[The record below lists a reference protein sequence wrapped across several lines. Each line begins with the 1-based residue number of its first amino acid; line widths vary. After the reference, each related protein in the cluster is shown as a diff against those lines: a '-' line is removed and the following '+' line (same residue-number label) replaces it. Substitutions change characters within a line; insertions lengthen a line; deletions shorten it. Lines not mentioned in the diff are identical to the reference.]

1 MNRVEI
7 VIGEKKYNVK
17 TDESPEYVKK
27 IESVINDQIN
37 IIANQ
42 NKRFNDI
49 DKLILAS
56 FVIVDRYLKLSD
68 EFVEYKKDMYEEIQV
83 LKEAKEA
90 AEREK
95 EEAVNK
101 AADAVIE
108 KERIKEKL
116 LARDNDRE
124 YLSSQITKLQE
135 KISEQDQQL
144 LKSEI
149 LINELKSKNEELME
163 ENEELTR
170 ERENFT
176 KEINFMNNTKASLNG
191 RISKLQL
198 KLNEKEQE
206 IIKLEKT
213 IKELKSVVEDKSFIG
228 SKDKDIDSLI
238 NKIDLLQ
245 NKLNEQDEA
254 LASKEKLINELKNNV
269 ESLKEKFETV
279 NDEKE
284 KYLEELLMATSDKES
299 LINSINQLQEKLNR
313 KESENFQNRLEIGQ
327 LRKENAELMELLE
340 EETKR

>member
-163 ENEELTR
+163 ENT
-170 ERENFT
+170 
-176 KEINFMNNTKASLNG
+176 
-191 RISKLQL
+191 
-198 KLNEKEQE
+198 
-206 IIKLEKT
+206 
-213 IKELKSVVEDKSFIG
+213 
-228 SKDKDIDSLI
+228 
-238 NKIDLLQ
+238 
-245 NKLNEQDEA
+245 
-254 LASKEKLINELKNNV
+254 LASTPQK
-269 ESLKEKFETV
+269 
-279 NDEKE
+279 
-284 KYLEELLMATSDKES
+284 
-299 LINSINQLQEKLNR
+299 
-313 KESENFQNRLEIGQ
+313 
-327 LRKENAELMELLE
+327 
-340 EETKR
+340 